1 MNESTSIGARIA
13 ARRKQLGL
21 TQRELAEQ
29 MGVTDKAVSKWERDL
44 ARPDVQSLPHL
55 ADILGLSIETLMDD
69 TPPAM
74 TPSKKNDAP
83 KTLRRVF
90 RGIALAMGIAVVVL
104 SQLHELDGQSAAT
117 MLGIGLACLALDAL
131 QNEKSK

>member
-1 MNESTSIGARIA
+1 
-13 ARRKQLGL
+13 
-21 TQRELAEQ
+21 
-29 MGVTDKAVSKWERDL
+29 
-44 ARPDVQSLPHL
+44 
-55 ADILGLSIETLMDD
+55 
-69 TPPAM
+69 M

-83 KTLRRVF
+83 KTLRLVF

>member
-83 KTLRRVF
+83 KTLRLDSGLNLF
-90 RGIALAMGIAVVVL
+90 REHASTYLHIAPDCL
-104 SQLHELDGQSAAT
+104 EPKRQS
-117 MLGIGLACLALDAL
+117 
-131 QNEKSK
+131 N